1 MLLYRRY
8 IDDLFFIWSGSLSS
22 LHQFLEELNCNTSN
36 IKLTSELSE
45 NCIHFLDIN
54 IYRQG
59 NKLGTSVYFKP
70 TDSNIYLPIQSGHYP
85 MWLRNIPKGQLTR
98 VRRNCTKIEDFESQ
112 ALIMKKKFVENLG
125 YHEENLDR
133 IIENIALIPREE
145 FLRDGIHPP
154 KSNYQEWSFI
164 CGFHA
169 QHKEVEEI
177 FVTHWHIL
185 LMDKVLKP
193 ALPLKPGFIYR
204 RAPSYADKIVNKIID
219 PPCRHPSFLDKDG
232 FYACRKCRACKEVRT
247 PIRALEKFVSTS
259 NNKEFRIKE
268 FITCN
273 TAYVVYA
280 LQCPCGFIYIG
291 RTKRLLKIRIA
302 EHIANIKI
310 GFKDHNVSLHFKIHQ
325 NQDPSGLKFWGIDH
339 LKPFWRGSNLVRE
352 LSKRET
358 QWILLVDTLL
368 PKGLNVDLDI
378 NCFISDY

>member
-164 CGFHA
+164 CRFHA
-169 QHKEVEEI
+169 
-177 FVTHWHIL
+177 
-185 LMDKVLKP
+185 
-193 ALPLKPGFIYR
+193 
-204 RAPSYADKIVNKIID
+204 
-219 PPCRHPSFLDKDG
+219 
-232 FYACRKCRACKEVRT
+232 
-247 PIRALEKFVSTS
+247 
-259 NNKEFRIKE
+259 
-268 FITCN
+268 
-273 TAYVVYA
+273 
-280 LQCPCGFIYIG
+280 
-291 RTKRLLKIRIA
+291 
-302 EHIANIKI
+302 
-310 GFKDHNVSLHFKIHQ
+310 
-325 NQDPSGLKFWGIDH
+325 
-339 LKPFWRGSNLVRE
+339 
-352 LSKRET
+352 
-358 QWILLVDTLL
+358 
-368 PKGLNVDLDI
+368 
-378 NCFISDY
+378 